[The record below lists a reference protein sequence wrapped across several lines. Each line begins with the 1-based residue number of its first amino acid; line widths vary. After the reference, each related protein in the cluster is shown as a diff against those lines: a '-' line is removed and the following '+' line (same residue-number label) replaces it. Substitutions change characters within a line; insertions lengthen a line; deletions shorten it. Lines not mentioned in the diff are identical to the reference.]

1 MIAIKFK
8 ECCRECNHVDLDT
21 NEADVRSLCER
32 TTKKLVVVSCKHSPV
47 CKKYMECD
55 EPWSDKSQT

>member
-1 MIAIKFK
+1 MLAIKFK

-21 NEADVRSLCER
+21 NEANVRSMCER

-47 CKKYMECD
+47 CKKVHGV
-55 EPWSDKSQT
+55 